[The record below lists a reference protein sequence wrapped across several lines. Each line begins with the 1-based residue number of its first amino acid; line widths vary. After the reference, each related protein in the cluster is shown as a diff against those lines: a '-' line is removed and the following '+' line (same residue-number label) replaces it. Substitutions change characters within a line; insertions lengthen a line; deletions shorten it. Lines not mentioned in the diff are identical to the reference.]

1 MNRRVVEA
9 MLTRLGH
16 SVALARDGASTLE
29 RLETEVFDLILM
41 DVQMPGM
48 SGIETIRAIRQ
59 REALGDSRTPVIALT
74 AQAMRGDREACLEAG
89 MDAYLTKPLD
99 ANELDL
105 AISEWI
111 AISRGAP
118 GTNPPYDRNRLQRRI
133 GNDPEVFDDLV
144 ELFERDSRSLM
155 KTLGIELERGAGATA
170 ARAAHALKGM
180 LLNLCAEDA
189 AAIVKR
195 VEGACSK
202 GDLESAGALLP
213 ELRTAIERLRAALVF
228 GCGRTEWQQREA
240 SAR

>member
-1 MNRRVVEA
+1 
-9 MLTRLGH
+9 
-16 SVALARDGASTLE
+16 
-29 RLETEVFDLILM
+29 
-41 DVQMPGM
+41 
-48 SGIETIRAIRQ
+48 
-59 REALGDSRTPVIALT
+59 
-74 AQAMRGDREACLEAG
+74 MRGDREACLEAG

-99 ANELDL
+99 ANANEL